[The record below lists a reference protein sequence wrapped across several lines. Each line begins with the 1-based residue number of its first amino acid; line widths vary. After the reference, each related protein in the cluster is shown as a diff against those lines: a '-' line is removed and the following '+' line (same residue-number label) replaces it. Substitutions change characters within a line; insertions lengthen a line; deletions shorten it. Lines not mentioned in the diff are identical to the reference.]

1 MLKSYSETNIGRKRQ
16 LNQDYVFSSG
26 KPIGNMPN
34 LFIVADGMGGH
45 KAGDYA
51 SRYTV
56 ETIEREIKA
65 SFEKNPSIIIQKAIR
80 TANKE
85 IRQRASEDPNLYGM
99 GTTVVVATVI
109 GRYLQVANVGDSR
122 LYIANGQEIRQIT
135 RDHSLVEEMV
145 RLGGIKREE
154 ARLHPDKN
162 IITRAIGAKDDVDI
176 DFFTVELRPSDRILM
191 CSDGLTNMVEDQEIL
206 KVLNEHQDDK
216 TLVET
221 ARALIDTANQNGGV
235 KSVTEGERKVE
246 YSDDNYDYL
255 KEYAIRLKPFVSR
268 KVKVPSEVIADDK
281 SV

>member
-1 MLKSYSETNIGRKRQ
+1 
-16 LNQDYVFSSG
+16 
-26 KPIGNMPN
+26 MPN
-34 LFIVADGMGGH
+34 LIVADGMGGH

-154 ARLHPDKN
+154 ARLHKN

-191 CSDGLTNMVEDQEIL
+191 CSDGLTNMVEDHDIL

-221 ARALIDTANQNGGV
+221 ARALIDTANQNGG
-235 KSVTEGERKVE
+235 K
-246 YSDDNYDYL
+246 DNIAVVL
-255 KEYAIRLKPFVSR
+255 IKPFADE
-268 KVKVPSEVIADDK
+268 VKK
-281 SV
+281 

>member
-1 MLKSYSETNIGRKRQ
+1 MLKSYSVTDIGRKRQ
-16 LNQDYVFSSG
+16 LNQDYVFSCST
-26 KPIGNMPN
+26 PVGNMPN

-85 IRQRASEDPNLYGM
+85 IRKIASEDINLQGM

-122 LYIANGQEIRQIT
+122 LYIINGSEIRQIT

-162 IITRAIGAKDDVDI
+162 IITRAIGARDDVEA
-176 DFFTVELRPSDRILM
+176 DFFTVELKPADRILM

-206 KVLNEHQDDK
+206 RIMHEHRKDR

-221 ARALIDTANQNGGV
+221 AQALIDAANDNGG
-235 KSVTEGERKVE
+235 K
-246 YSDDNYDYL
+246 DNIGVVL
-255 KEYAIRLKPFVSR
+255 VKPFND
-268 KVKVPSEVIADDK
+268 EV
-281 SV
+281 